1 MNLSMVLLIN
11 ALGKPSEASPFGW
24 FVHNS
29 EFPTPKAPVNTSAQ
43 YASMKV
49 AVSFVNTC
57 QSSWVNFG
65 PFSFLKSLGVW
76 GLCNLERLSPPKL

>member
-1 MNLSMVLLIN
+1 MVLLIKS
-11 ALGKPSEASPFGW
+11 LGKLSEASPFGW

-57 QSSWVNFG
+57 RSSWVNFELA
-65 PFSFLKSLGVW
+65 PFHF
-76 GLCNLERLSPPKL
+76 